1 MKGFQMKKS
10 TFYLL
15 ALLIVV
21 FMSCNSGQD
30 SAHLKAG
37 ESSKDGI
44 FIHISHGSENPHRVL
59 MALNM
64 AVMMAESR
72 DVLVY
77 FDIKGIEVVL
87 KESPDIAYSHFPTSH
102 PQLEKLIQQKVTVM
116 ACPGCLKA
124 AGKTPDDLMSGIQI
138 ANKDQFFNFT
148 SGRILTIDY

>member
-1 MKGFQMKKS
+1 MKKGS
-10 TFYLL
+10 FFLL
-15 ALLIVV
+15 CLVLFLFLA
-21 FMSCNSGQD
+21 CNANQESGNMT
-30 SAHLKAG
+30 AG
-37 ESSKDGI
+37 NLSKDGI
-44 FIHISHGSENPHRVL
+44 FVHISHGVDDPHRVL

-87 KESPDIAYSHFPTSH
+87 KDSPDIEYSHFPSSSI
-102 PQLEKLIQQKVTVM
+102 QLETLLKKNVSVM

-124 AGKTPDDLMSGIQI
+124 AGKTPDDLLAGIQV

-148 SGRILTIDY
+148 KGRILTIDY

>member
-1 MKGFQMKKS
+1 MKGFQMKKF

-15 ALLIVV
+15 GLLIVV
-21 FMSCNSGQD
+21 FICCNGGQD
-30 SAHLKAG
+30 SDNLKAE

-77 FDIKGIEVVL
+77 LDIKGIEVVL
-87 KESPDIAYSHFPTSH
+87 KDAPDIEYSHFPTSH
-102 PQLEKLIQQKVTVM
+102 LQLEKLIQQKVTVM

-124 AGKTPDDLMSGIQI
+124 AGKTPDDLMAGIQV